1 MRLLD
6 LFKQLE
12 KYMPLDLAQA
22 WDNCGLQL
30 GSWEAEIDKVALSLD
45 ASLETVE
52 MALKEQC
59 QLLLCHHPLFF
70 KPPKNLDLSSPLG
83 AIVQRALAGGLNII
97 SFHTNWDAAQ
107 NGVAY
112 ALAEKLELGNLK
124 SLEAQSRS
132 FYKLAVYIPKGH
144 VEKIRKAIFA
154 AGAGHIG
161 NYDLCSFNVEG
172 TSTFRVPQT
181 GHPFIGQRGEE
192 TTVQE
197 ICLTAIL
204 PQNKMAAVSRAI
216 LNSHPYEEPAFEFS
230 PIHVMAANQGLGL
243 IGHWETARDPRQM
256 LREKL
261 GLKHLKWAG
270 PLKSTVK
277 KVALLPGSGGNY
289 VDLAV
294 KGGAEVLITGD
305 ASYHQAQR
313 AQELGLFLIDA
324 GHFET
329 EWPGVEKM
337 AQLVN
342 GCDLEKIILPQK
354 NFWNYEA

>member
-1 MRLLD
+1 MLLCD

-12 KYMPLDLAQA
+12 KHMPLDLAQA

-30 GSWEAEIDKVALSLD
+30 GHWEAEIDKVALSLD

-52 MALKEQC
+52 MAIKKQC

-70 KPPKNLDLSSPLG
+70 KPPKNIDLTSPLG
-83 AIVQRALAGGLNII
+83 KIIQRALAGGLNII
-97 SFHTNWDAAQ
+97 SFHTNWDAAP

-112 ALAEKLELGNLK
+112 ALAEKLELDNLK
-124 SLEAQSRS
+124 SLDAQDRS
-132 FYKLAVYIPKGH
+132 FYKVSIYVPKGQIER
-144 VEKIRKAIFA
+144 VRKAIFT

-161 NYDLCSFNVEG
+161 NYDLCSFDVEG
-172 TSTFRVPQT
+172 TSTFRVPPA
-181 GHPFIGQRGEE
+181 GHPFISRPGEE

-204 PQNKMAAVSRAI
+204 PQNKMSAVSRAI
-216 LNSHPYEEPAFEFS
+216 LASHPYEEPAFEFY
-230 PIHVMAANQGLGL
+230 PIKIMAANQGLGL
-243 IGHWETARDPRQM
+243 IGQWEIARDPRQM

-261 GLKHLKWAG
+261 GLKNMKWAG
-270 PLKSTVK
+270 PLKSKVK
-277 KVALLPGSGGNY
+277 RVALLPGSGGNY
-289 VDLAV
+289 VDVAIA
-294 KGGAEVLITGD
+294 GRAEVLITGD

-337 AQLVN
+337 AQLVDSC
-342 GCDLEKIILPQK
+342 GLEKIILSQK